1 MDFDFDSDCL
11 SLLTSVAQW
20 VQVLSQSGTAL
31 ISLVQLTC
39 RRIEAMLS
47 YINDHTLDLVQMSSI
62 LIFIL
67 FTTGI
72 FILYCK
78 RLFPITTCSLHIKS
92 FFS

>member
-1 MDFDFDSDCL
+1 MLPQVTDAMDFDFDSDCL
-11 SLLTSVAQW
+11 SLLISVAQW

-31 ISLVQLTC
+31 IFLVQLTC

-72 FILYCK
+72 FIL
-78 RLFPITTCSLHIKS
+78 
-92 FFS
+92 